1 MFQIIK
7 ESHIRFSRIRFI
19 GYIISGAMVL
29 ASIIFLIINGG
40 PSYGID
46 FSGGTKIGL
55 EFSQQITTGDL
66 RIVLSDLGEK
76 DVKIFR
82 TQDIGSDKVSF
93 QIQVPPKTAK
103 VGEGA
108 GKGFSNRLIE
118 TIKQRYPGIEVTLT
132 GEENVSAAFGKELQ
146 WSAILALLI
155 GLVLILIYIG
165 IRIDFKFAVGT
176 VLAVF
181 HDVIITLSI
190 ITLIGIRVD
199 ITVIA
204 ALLTILGYSVN
215 DSIVVSK
222 RVQELIKLRRGAP
235 LIENVDE
242 GINNTL
248 SRTIITA
255 LTTLFTALAIVIFAA
270 NTSIYPFAMTMSIG
284 IVVGTYSSI
293 FIVASL
299 VIELDRIFPSRKR
312 KA

>member
-1 MFQIIK
+1 MFQLIK
-7 ESHIRFSRIRFI
+7 ESHVHFSRIRFI
-19 GYIISGAMVL
+19 GYIVSGALVL
-29 ASIIFLIINGG
+29 ASLIFLIANGG

-46 FSGGTKIGL
+46 FSGGTKLGL
-55 EFSQQITTGDL
+55 QFSQQITTREL
-66 RIVLSDLGEK
+66 RTVLFDLGEK

-82 TQDIGSDKVSF
+82 TQEIGSDNVTF
-93 QIQVPPKTAK
+93 QVQVPPKTAK
-103 VGEGA
+103 VGEEA
-108 GKGFSNRLIE
+108 GKGFSNRLLE
-118 TIKQRYPGIEVTLT
+118 AIKGRYPGMEVTLT

-165 IRIDFKFAVGT
+165 IRIDFRFAVGT

-181 HDVIITLSI
+181 HDVIITLGI
-190 ITLIGIRVD
+190 ITIIGIRVD

-222 RVQELIKLRRGAP
+222 RVQELIKLRRGTP

-248 SRTIITA
+248 SRTLITA
-255 LTTLFTALAIVIFAA
+255 MTTLFTALAIVIFAG

-284 IVVGTYSSI
+284 IVIGTYSSI

-299 VIELDRIFPSRKR
+299 VIEIDRIFPSRKR